1 MPSVSHEERMETYRP
16 LARGS
21 LERAGDALAARQE
34 MGGLNRGNVP
44 PWQGSGDTDF
54 HGTLASIWVWSRA
67 QKLLGTDRFSLHIAA
82 GWSFID
88 LAWKEFVPRSLGASA
103 SDEAAF
109 DCAMVLRAFIGEVL
123 PASPANPDFERRER
137 VAKAARLLGVYLTDL
152 DVWSGREFRDPAF
165 LAWTLADYARMTDE
179 RGLGAIARRFVDV
192 AFRMNTPPSFV
203 HEPVESV
210 GLFDFS
216 CTTGTRILA
225 TIAAEGMTPFVGAWL
240 RERVLPIIP
249 NGFVNRPSDEN
260 IWNACAAV
268 SLGHAFNASTE
279 PQFLAAY
286 SAVMEELE
294 LRVENGALGR
304 SSGFPAET
312 LATFYYAMAAHAILD

>member
-1 MPSVSHEERMETYRP
+1 
-16 LARGS
+16 
-21 LERAGDALAARQE
+21 
-34 MGGLNRGNVP
+34 MGGTTRGNVP

-54 HGTLASIWVWSRA
+54 HGTLAAIWVWSRA
-67 QKLLGTDRFSLHIAA
+67 EQLMGVDRFSLHIAA

-88 LAWKEFVPRSLGASA
+88 SAWKEFIPRSLGASA

-109 DCAMVLRAFIGEVL
+109 DCAMVLRAFIGGLSPSL
-123 PASPANPDFERRER
+123 PMNLEFERRGR
-137 VAKAARLLGVYLTDL
+137 VSKAARLLGVYLTDL
-152 DVWSGREFRDPAF
+152 DIWSGREFKDPAF
-165 LAWTLADYARMTDE
+165 LAWTLADYARITDE

-203 HEPVESV
+203 NEPVEAD

-225 TIAAEGMTPFVGAWL
+225 TIAAEGTTPFVGAWL

-268 SLGHAFNASTE
+268 ALGHAFNVSTE
-279 PQFLAAY
+279 SAFLTAY
-286 SAVMEELE
+286 LAVMDELE

>member
-1 MPSVSHEERMETYRP
+1 METYRP

-34 MGGLNRGNVP
+34 MGGMTRGNVP

-54 HGTLASIWVWSRA
+54 HGTLAAIWVWSRA
-67 QKLLGTDRFSLHIAA
+67 EQLTAVDRFSLNIAA

-88 LAWKEFVPRSLGASA
+88 SAWKEFIPRSLGASA

-109 DCAMVLRAFIGEVL
+109 DCAMVLRAFMGRYTPLSAISSEF
-123 PASPANPDFERRER
+123 DRRER
-137 VAKAARLLGVYLTDL
+137 VSKAARLLGIYLTDL
-152 DVWSGREFRDPAF
+152 DVWTGREFKDPAF

-192 AFRMNTPPSFV
+192 AFRLNTPPSFV
-203 HEPVESV
+203 NEPVEMN

-225 TIAAEGMTPFVGAWL
+225 TIAAEGTTPFVSAWL

-268 SLGHAFNASTE
+268 ALGHAFNASNE
-279 PQFLAAY
+279 PVFLAAY